1 MSDLTALK
9 AGSRDSAPD
18 DLVLPFLLEVPA
30 LRGRLVR
37 MGPLI
42 DQILS
47 RHDYPE
53 PVAGLLGELLTLAG
67 VLSTLL
73 KYNGIFTLQVKGDG
87 PVSLMVADR
96 SSDGELRGYADFDPE
111 QLEAL
116 LTAPD
121 RTPGTAALLGRGHMA
136 FTYDQGVGT
145 ERYQGIVEL
154 AGESLVEIMQH
165 YFRQSEQL
173 PTALA
178 LAAARVGGAWRA
190 GGLMLQQVPEALA
203 DGAAPG
209 REQEDHWRRAVL
221 LMATCENAE
230 LLDPALTPNDL
241 LYRLFSEERVRV
253 FEPRPL
259 KTGCRCSRARIE
271 TVLRSMP
278 RDEVEEMKVEGEV
291 VVTCQFC
298 NLHYRFDQAALDG
311 LYAS

>member
-1 MSDLTALK
+1 MTSGE
-9 AGSRDSAPD
+9 AGAPVSTD

-42 DQILS
+42 DEILS

-53 PVAGLLGELLTLAG
+53 PVAELLGELLTLAG

-96 SSDGELRGYADFDPE
+96 SSTGELRGYADFDS
-111 QLEAL
+111 QRLEAL
-116 LTAPD
+116 PSGSD
-121 RTPGTAALLGRGHMA
+121 RAAGALLGRGHMA

-154 AGESLVEIMQH
+154 TGDTLVEIMQH

-178 LAAARVGGAWRA
+178 LAAGRVGGAWRA
-190 GGLMLQQVPEALA
+190 GGLMLQQVPEALPE
-203 DGAAPG
+203 DGVPG
-209 REQEDHWRRAVL
+209 SGEEDNWRRCVM
-221 LMATCENAE
+221 LMATCGRSE
-230 LLDPALTPNDL
+230 LLDPSLAPNDL
-241 LYRLFSEERVRV
+241 LFRLFSEERVRV

-278 RDEVEEMKVEGEV
+278 RAEVEEMKVEGEV